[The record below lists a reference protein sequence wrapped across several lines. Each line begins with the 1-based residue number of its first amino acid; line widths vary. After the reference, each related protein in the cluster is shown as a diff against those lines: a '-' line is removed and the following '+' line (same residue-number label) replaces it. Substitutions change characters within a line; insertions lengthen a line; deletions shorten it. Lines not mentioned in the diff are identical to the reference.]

1 MALFFLL
8 IGLEV
13 KRELLDGH
21 LSKPSQVVLPGAAA
35 IGGMVVP
42 ALIYWALNKDNPAAL
57 GGWAIPMATD
67 IAFALGVLALLGK
80 RVPVSLKLFL
90 MTLAII
96 DDLGAI
102 IVIAIFYS
110 GELSSASL
118 AGAGACLVA
127 LIAMNRLGVVKLGPY
142 LIIGLILWVC
152 VLKSGVHAT
161 LAGVTLAFC
170 IPLRTKNAEPSP
182 LLGLEHALHPW
193 VAYGILPLFAFANA
207 GVSLAG
213 VNLES
218 FTHHVPMGIAAGL
231 LVGKTVGVFGLTW
244 LAVKTGLAAL
254 PTGANWGQVM
264 GVAILCGIGFT
275 MSLFIGGLAFHDGA
289 AATQVQLGVI
299 GGSLLSI
306 VAGALDMKIRDLL
319 RASASAAV
327 LSAMLSTA
335 AFAQEEPAPADDVNT
350 VDTIVVTVNKRE
362 QNLQDVPA
370 TVTALSG
377 ELMQDAGVKDIK
389 DLQILTPGLTVTS
402 TSNETVTTARIRG
415 VGTVGDNPG
424 LESSVGIVIDGV
436 YRPRNG

>member
-1 MALFFLL
+1 MPLRSTFTRFFQLEAASGLLLIAAAALALIINNSPLSHLYASFLDVPVVAQIGALKIAKPALLWINDGLMALFFLL

-13 KRELLDGH
+13 KRELLDGQ

-110 GELSSASL
+110 TDLSGASL
-118 AGAGACLVA
+118 AGAAACLIA
-127 LIAMNRLGVVKLGPY
+127 LIAMNRLGLVKLGPY
-142 LIIGLILWVC
+142 MIVGRILWVC
-152 VLKSGVHAT
+152 LLKSGVHAT

-182 LLGLEHALHPW
+182 LLTLEHALHPW
-193 VAYGILPLFAFANA
+193 VAYAILPLFAFANA
-207 GVSLAG
+207 GVSLVG

-231 LVGKTVGVFGLTW
+231 LLGKTVGVLGFTW
-244 LAVKTGLAAL
+244 VMVKTGLAAL
-254 PTGANWGQVM
+254 PAGANWGQVL
-264 GVAILCGIGFT
+264 GVAVLCGIGFT
-275 MSLFIGGLAFHDGA
+275 MSLFVGSLAFVPGSSEYAGMDRMGILTGSILA
-289 AATQVQLGVI
+289 ALI
-299 GGSLLSI
+299 GY
-306 VAGALDMKIRDLL
+306 A
-319 RASASAAV
+319 
-327 LSAMLSTA
+327 
-335 AFAQEEPAPADDVNT
+335 
-350 VDTIVVTVNKRE
+350 
-362 QNLQDVPA
+362 
-370 TVTALSG
+370 VTAMASRKQALV
-377 ELMQDAGVKDIK
+377 QA
-389 DLQILTPGLTVTS
+389 
-402 TSNETVTTARIRG
+402 
-415 VGTVGDNPG
+415 
-424 LESSVGIVIDGV
+424 
-436 YRPRNG
+436 

>member
-1 MALFFLL
+1 LEAASGLLLIAAAALALIINNSPLSWLYNGLLDTPVVAQIGALKIAKPLLLWVNDGLMAMFFLL

-13 KRELLDGH
+13 KREVLEGH
-21 LSKPSQVVLPGAAA
+21 LSKPSQIVLPGAAA

-42 ALIYWALNKDNPAAL
+42 ALIYWFLNKDNPAAL

-110 GELSSASL
+110 GALSTLSL
-118 AGAGACLVA
+118 ILAAACLVA
-127 LIAMNRLGVVKLGPY
+127 LVAMNRLGVVKLGPY
-142 LIIGLILWVC
+142 MIIGLILWVC

-182 LLGLEHALHPW
+182 LLSLEHALHPW
-193 VAYGILPLFAFANA
+193 VAFGILPLFAFANA
-207 GVSLAG
+207 GVSLTG

-231 LVGKTVGVFGLTW
+231 LLGKTIGVFGLTW
-244 LAVKTGLAAL
+244 LAVRIGIAAL
-254 PTGANWGQVM
+254 PTGANWGQVL

-275 MSLFIGGLAFHDGA
+275 MSLFVGSLAFVPGSSDYAGMDRMGILTGSILAALIGYAVTA
-289 AATQVQLGVI
+289 AASRKSSVA
-299 GGSLLSI
+299 SI
-306 VAGALDMKIRDLL
+306 
-319 RASASAAV
+319 ASA
-327 LSAMLSTA
+327 
-335 AFAQEEPAPADDVNT
+335 D
-350 VDTIVVTVNKRE
+350 
-362 QNLQDVPA
+362 
-370 TVTALSG
+370 
-377 ELMQDAGVKDIK
+377 GVK
-389 DLQILTPGLTVTS
+389 G
-402 TSNETVTTARIRG
+402 
-415 VGTVGDNPG
+415 
-424 LESSVGIVIDGV
+424 
-436 YRPRNG
+436 